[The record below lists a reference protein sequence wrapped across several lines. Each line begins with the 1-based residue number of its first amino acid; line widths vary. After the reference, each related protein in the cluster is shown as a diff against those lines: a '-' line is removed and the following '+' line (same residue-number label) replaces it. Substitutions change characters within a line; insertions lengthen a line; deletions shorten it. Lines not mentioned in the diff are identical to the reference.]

1 MPICLS
7 HALTRPQNHVAS
19 CWTLQVSC
27 MVLTW
32 LADVLNL
39 KVFVGGRARVT
50 KHVVRRHDTTG
61 GPILAPRKT

>member
-1 MPICLS
+1 
-7 HALTRPQNHVAS
+7 
-19 CWTLQVSC
+19 